1 MSHPLL
7 LGAATANFGWWSL
20 LPPLVSI
27 LLAVATRRV
36 IGSLLAGVVTGA
48 LILGHGDPRVALPE
62 LLETHL
68 WGNLADGDHL
78 RVFAFTMI
86 MGAMVSVIHATG
98 GMRGLVAAIS
108 PWARSRRGGQLI
120 GWLLGM
126 IIFFDDYANCL
137 LLGNTLRP
145 LADRLKISREK
156 LAFLVDSTAA
166 PVSGLAVVSTW
177 VATEIGLIETGYRSV
192 LPADTPLDAMGVF
205 VATIPYRFYVVWMLV
220 FVPLIGLL
228 NRDFGPMWRA
238 EDAAL
243 RGNTVA
249 RHPLAVDEHSDGGG
263 GKSRHWMY
271 AMAPVL
277 MMLVVTSW
285 LLIATGAQALGES
298 PWNMARWAAQFSR
311 GNSYL
316 SLVYGSLAGLT
327 TIGAL
332 ALGRR
337 VLTVDEFRGSAFE
350 GAKHVLPAL
359 AILWLAWCLSKM
371 TRDEY
376 LGTGAFL
383 GQILGDRVSPIAMP
397 TIVFLIAAIISFATG
412 TSWGTMGILMPIVI
426 PVTYR
431 MVAAQSSNAVDPYDP
446 LLVASIG
453 SVLAGA
459 IFGDHCSPISDTT
472 VLSSQ
477 SSSCDHV
484 AHVWTQLPYAL
495 SVAVISIVCGTL
507 PAALGA
513 KGLWLFPVGVA
524 VMIGLVLTIGRRV
537 GR

>member
-1 MSHPLL
+1 MDRPLTLWAVTSH
-7 LGAATANFGWWSL
+7 FGWWSL
-20 LPPLVSI
+20 VPPLVSI
-27 LLAVATRRV
+27 VLAIVTRRV

-48 LILGHGDPRVALPE
+48 LILARGNPLVAIPE

-68 WGNLADGDHL
+68 WGNLVDADHL
-78 RVFAFTMI
+78 RVFGFTLI

-108 PWARSRRGGQLI
+108 PWAKSRRGGQLI

-145 LADRLKISREK
+145 LTDRLRMSREK
-156 LAFLVDSTAA
+156 LAFIVDSTAA

-192 LPADTPLDAMGVF
+192 LPEGAPLDAMGVF

-220 FVPLIGLL
+220 FVPLVALL
-228 NRDFGPMWRA
+228 NREFGPMWRA
-238 EDAAL
+238 EQAAFDGRTL
-243 RGNTVA
+243 V
-249 RHPLAVDEHSDGGG
+249 RHPSAVGDENRSTG
-263 GKSRHWMY
+263 SRERHWLY

-277 MMLVVTSW
+277 MMLVVTAW
-285 LLIATGAQALGES
+285 LLIATGAQALGED
-298 PWNMARWAAQFSR
+298 PWNIARWASQFSR

-316 SLVYGSLAGLT
+316 SLVYGSLAGL
-327 TIGAL
+327 GMVGVM

-337 VLTVDEFRGSAFE
+337 VLTVDEFRGSAFD

-383 GQILGDRVSPIAMP
+383 GQILGDHVSPVAMP
-397 TIVFLIAAIISFATG
+397 TIVFLIAAVISFATG
-412 TSWGTMGILMPIVI
+412 TSWGTMGIVMPIVI

-431 MVAAQSSNAVDPYDP
+431 MVASRHGGSVDPYDP

-477 SSSCDHV
+477 SSSCDHL
-484 AHVWTQLPYAL
+484 AHVWTQLPYSL
-495 SVAVISIVCGTL
+495 TVAVISVICGTL
-507 PAALGA
+507 PAAFGA
-513 KGLWLFPVGVA
+513 SGMWLFPVGVA
-524 VMIGLVLTIGRRV
+524 VMIGLLLIVGRRV
-537 GR
+537 R